1 MSLRSDPL
9 GFIKNKF
16 LKDTATL
23 QVSSLL
29 NQCSQIVSSIV
40 LAFLLGAHG
49 QGLFVLAMSLQGFLY
64 NLLNVGVVQASVSQV
79 AAAAI
84 RGSHGKVKAWL
95 AFLAKAFITLN
106 ALVITVGWFTLP
118 LVAESWYGNRE
129 LGVWAWWLCFFPL
142 IDTLRAVVFVALQGT
157 RRMLLVAQL
166 DNSAEVMRA
175 FLVIL
180 GAVLT
185 GSAMGAV
192 IGEIVARVLWIF
204 PAASLY
210 RRARHDGGG
219 PLPSLLEI
227 AREIPRVPLRR
238 GLRLGLRVGILKNLN
253 SQVLRIVPSL
263 VIGGLA
269 GAKWVAYF
277 NVAKRFMEMPQML
290 MAGVT
295 RVALPA
301 LSELAGLKDAT
312 KFKRLYTRASL
323 LGGGLVSAGI
333 LCFLPLIP
341 FVVGEIYPAD
351 YPQPVFVYSLILA
364 LGYLP
369 GGFAVALE
377 SFYIV
382 TNQLRTSMILTI
394 VGALVTIPLNVILMI
409 SLPETGAAWG
419 HTVYMSWVL
428 VHFAYIGWYFSRD
441 AHHGAWGTGSPE
453 PPAPEAASPPAPP
466 APPVPVPDVDPPEAR

>member
-23 QVSSLL
+23 QVSSVL
-29 NQCSQIVSSIV
+29 NQGSQIVSSIV

-64 NLLNVGVVQASVSQV
+64 NLMNVGVVQASVSQV

-84 RGSHGKVKAWL
+84 RNNADKVRQWL
-95 AFLAKAFITLN
+95 AFLAKAFLTIN
-106 ALVITVGWFTLP
+106 IVIIAVGWFALP
-118 LVAESWYGNRE
+118 WVAESWYGNRE

-142 IDTLRAVVFVALQGT
+142 IDTIRAVVFVALQGT

-166 DNSAEVMRA
+166 DNSTEIMRA

-185 GSAMGAV
+185 GSPMGAV
-192 IGEIVARVLWIF
+192 LGEIVARVLWVF
-204 PAASLY
+204 LAVNLY
-210 RRARHDGGG
+210 RKAREDGEG
-219 PLPSLLEI
+219 PLPSLGEI
-227 AREIPRVPLRR
+227 ARAIPSVPLRR
-238 GLRLGLRVGILKNLN
+238 GLRLGLRVGLIKNLHT
-253 SQVLRIVPSL
+253 QVLRVVPSL
-263 VIGGLA
+263 VIGSLA

-277 NVAKRFMEMPQML
+277 NVAKRFMEMPLML
-290 MAGVT
+290 MQGIT

-301 LSELAGLKDAT
+301 LSELAGLKDAN
-312 KFKRLYTRASL
+312 KFKRLFTRASL
-323 LGGGLVSAGI
+323 FGGGMVSGGI

-341 FVVGEIYPAD
+341 FVVATIYPAD
-351 YPQPVFVYSLILA
+351 YPQPVFKYSLILA

-382 TNQLRTSMILTI
+382 TNQLRTSLILTVI
-394 VGALVTIPLNVILMI
+394 GVCVTVPLNVLLMVN
-409 SLPETGAAWG
+409 LPETGAAWG

-428 VHFAYIGWYFSRD
+428 VHFGYIGWYFSRD
-441 AHHGAWGTGSPE
+441 AHHAAWAPDAVVEPDEPAGSSAGQE
-453 PPAPEAASPPAPP
+453 
-466 APPVPVPDVDPPEAR
+466 VRG